1 MSKKNKIKH
10 DKFFFKKMTKSKI
23 SKRNKT
29 TRNNKVKKP
38 IQDDI
43 KI

>member
-10 DKFFFKKMTKSKI
+10 DKKHYIKMTKSKI
-23 SKRNKT
+23 SKRNKNT
-29 TRNNKVKKP
+29 HNNKVKKP
-38 IQDDI
+38 TQDDI

>member
-1 MSKKNKIKH
+1 MPKLKKIKH
-10 DKFFFKKMTKSKI
+10 DKNNFKKMTKSKI